1 MAAQASVTCGDG
13 KEWVDSVL
21 GLYSKEWTVGPALS
35 GGKQVE
41 ISQHRALTPELGPQK
56 GEGKIGSERE
66 EAATAKG
73 EIAFITVKTGIVF
86 KAKKPVQR

>member
-21 GLYSKEWTVGPALS
+21 GLYSKEWTVGPGLS

-41 ISQHRALTPELGPQK
+41 ISRALTPELGPQK